1 VPIKKKGKSKQSK
14 STYGMLE
21 FVRTRVKTSGPGS
34 HHPCQ
39 NSLKTL
45 FGKIDTDKNWHPGK
59 RDPDASVTDP
69 KPILRGA
76 KRTAVA
82 AAAMALKR
90 RGREPTYSAVVSQCP
105 VAVNN
110 PDTGYAVD
118 PRAVY
123 KVIGE
128 DCFDKDPE
136 YPWRNQQRISKKGL
150 TAAAMERRYAFGK
163 EVQLFCATRQS
174 PTWQYDNLVWTDIC
188 NSIIARS
195 DKKADEMALARKAGK
210 GWASDDSRYAPENQ
224 RGDPNALKMKG
235 SDTERFYWAPI
246 LTRGKLHVEILPPG
260 FPGDTQAGA
269 AILIQK
275 VRAALNI
282 RFPDRTDQPSV
293 VAVDRGNGF
302 YVQITGDVTP
312 TYAAA
317 LRTHGLR
324 NFMGRN
330 CGAQPGQLGD
340 ALLHETAVAWIRH
353 IERNTVPM
361 RAREETYEDF
371 GARIKSIVNHIN
383 RNHDVEGLCRG
394 FPKRIQGLVD
404 GKGAKLRT

>member
-1 VPIKKKGKSKQSK
+1 MADSQKTLEELWLQAPRPGTLCAREQAKAWALREVWQAANTQTAAKPRKGSSASAKRVPIKKKDKSKQSK

-45 FGKIDTDKNWHPGK
+45 FGKIDTDKSWHPGK
-59 RDPDASVTDP
+59 RDPDASVTGP

-136 YPWRNQQRISKKGL
+136 YPWRNQ
-150 TAAAMERRYAFGK
+150 
-163 EVQLFCATRQS
+163 
-174 PTWQYDNLVWTDIC
+174 
-188 NSIIARS
+188 
-195 DKKADEMALARKAGK
+195 
-210 GWASDDSRYAPENQ
+210 
-224 RGDPNALKMKG
+224 
-235 SDTERFYWAPI
+235 
-246 LTRGKLHVEILPPG
+246 
-260 FPGDTQAGA
+260 
-269 AILIQK
+269 
-275 VRAALNI
+275 
-282 RFPDRTDQPSV
+282 
-293 VAVDRGNGF
+293 
-302 YVQITGDVTP
+302 
-312 TYAAA
+312 
-317 LRTHGLR
+317 
-324 NFMGRN
+324 
-330 CGAQPGQLGD
+330 
-340 ALLHETAVAWIRH
+340 
-353 IERNTVPM
+353 
-361 RAREETYEDF
+361 
-371 GARIKSIVNHIN
+371 
-383 RNHDVEGLCRG
+383 
-394 FPKRIQGLVD
+394 
-404 GKGAKLRT
+404 

>member
-1 VPIKKKGKSKQSK
+1 LG
-14 STYGMLE
+14 T
-21 FVRTRVKTSGPGS
+21 
-34 HHPCQ
+34 
-39 NSLKTL
+39 
-45 FGKIDTDKNWHPGK
+45 DTH
-59 RDPDASVTDP
+59 
-69 KPILRGA
+69 
-76 KRTAVA
+76 
-82 AAAMALKR
+82 
-90 RGREPTYSAVVSQCP
+90 E
-105 VAVNN
+105 
-110 PDTGYAVD
+110 
-118 PRAVY
+118 
-123 KVIGE
+123 
-128 DCFDKDPE
+128 
-136 YPWRNQQRISKKGL
+136 
-150 TAAAMERRYAFGK
+150 
-163 EVQLFCATRQS
+163 
-174 PTWQYDNLVWTDIC
+174 
-188 NSIIARS
+188 
-195 DKKADEMALARKAGK
+195 
-210 GWASDDSRYAPENQ
+210 
-224 RGDPNALKMKG
+224 
-235 SDTERFYWAPI
+235 
-246 LTRGKLHVEILPPG
+246 RGKLHVEILPPG
-260 FPGDTQAGA
+260 FPGDTEAGA
-269 AILIQK
+269 TILIQK

-302 YVQITGDVTP
+302 YVQITGGVTP

-353 IERNTVPM
+353 IERKTVPM